1 MQSSA
6 ALLAALTG
14 MTTACVSIDGGAIEV
29 GWEIRGPEGSV
40 PCDEAGIARV
50 RLRIDRAGDDG
61 ANSSDRLDGFRCGD
75 GLRGSVTTDFD
86 ECAPAATSLSIE
98 ALDAGGG
105 HDWPDRGV
113 RSAAD
118 RARGQGRRGDG
129 SRRHADRARMLRSL
143 GTLATVLA
151 GCLGGRADGTLD
163 IAFTIDGVASPG
175 AARSTA
181 PRGRTC

>member
-50 RLRIDRAGDDG
+50 RLRIDRTGDDG

-86 ECAPAATSLSIE
+86 VAPGRYLLSIE
-98 ALDAGGG
+98 ALDAGGDTIG
-105 HDWPDRGV
+105 PDRGV
-113 RSAAD
+113 CVPPPIEREVK
-118 RARGQGRRGDG
+118 DG
-129 SRRHADRARMLRSL
+129 EVTDLDVMLI
-143 GTLATVLA
+143 VLE
-151 GCLGGRADGTLD
+151 C
-163 IAFTIDGVASPG
+163 
-175 AARSTA
+175 
-181 PRGRTC
+181 